1 MLHRLA
7 FTGVLYSPVLRY
19 LGGFCTRFAPKS
31 MNSFLLALY
40 AMSRS
45 VPVKKNRRTFSKDL
59 TRRETALLQCI
70 REGKTISESALVAGY
85 SMKWP
90 GQAGSQAFKNI
101 QRKWP
106 AILHE
111 LGRTVESIREFIKT
125 LDDDL

>member
-1 MLHRLA
+1 
-7 FTGVLYSPVLRY
+7 
-19 LGGFCTRFAPKS
+19 

-40 AMSRS
+40 TMSWS
-45 VPVKKNRRTFSKDL
+45 ITGEKNRRKFSKDL
-59 TRRETALLQCI
+59 TRRETTLLQCI
-70 REGKTISESALVAGY
+70 REGKTISEAALVAGY
-85 SMKWP
+85 SKKWP

-106 AILHE
+106 TILHE